1 MTTIITD
8 IDGEDVINIFKKVL
22 WFTKWN
28 PMHHI
33 FCDKLTSKTS
43 EMIPKHNGRI
53 FEWAWGHW
61 KTSRASWKHTQGV
74 FLPWEARE
82 SED

>member
-1 MTTIITD
+1 MIITTIITD

-22 WFTKWN
+22 WFTKLN

-53 FEWAWGHW
+53 FE
-61 KTSRASWKHTQGV
+61 
-74 FLPWEARE
+74 
-82 SED
+82 